1 MADSRRLRR
10 STKRP
15 PPTPNNKKKTPI
27 STTASADDL
36 LSSAASRFASRPHR
50 SSLEPL
56 LSSLPPSL
64 PSSLLISVS
73 RSVRSFRSSLG
84 TTTPSIS
91 ISIPSA
97 SPSSSPPLKRTRNAP
112 ETLAELK
119 NLRFYA
125 CLLRLCLTLPELPF
139 SPSDLLPA
147 VRELHDSLV
156 HYEEDPALLS
166 EVSGLCELWWREQ
179 LPGRESLI
187 AQSVPFLL
195 AKSLNNL
202 GRKSDVRRVHALR
215 DALPLLDF
223 EDEGSIK
230 DLRLLL
236 VRCFV
241 TPLYIKTEEGRR
253 FLAFS
258 LGLNGRL
265 AKEALAVVQ
274 SQIPFG
280 RKSVLKAYGDV
291 VFGAWKLCERG
302 EEEGQLFLKEEIEKG
317 FLQGLIEGAIHA
329 GSRSLSASARTV
341 LGGFIGRRTMIVSV
355 DKLLFRLAE
364 PLLFRS
370 LQVANSNVR
379 LNALHL
385 LLDLFPLEDPDA
397 TKEVKDTLLDRQ
409 FFLIERLLED
419 DCPEVR
425 KVAVEGSC
433 RILHLFWEVIPSPT
447 VTKLLAK
454 IIDDMSHDMCNE
466 VRLATLNGCM
476 YLLDN
481 PQTHDILKAL
491 LPRLGHML
499 LDPSLSVRVALV
511 SLLLAVRDLRT
522 FQFHK
527 VVGLDALLS
536 SLANDHE
543 FVAQKITRL
552 LITSY
557 FPSKVSAKEACSRCI
572 ALMKR
577 SPAAGARFC
586 KFAFS
591 EGSPSK
597 SLLELAK
604 VFIGLALSA
613 EDVNPNEVDG
623 LYIGFSNICC
633 SLSSEKSCKTALREL
648 FSGGK
653 LKQLLTAANTGE
665 AKTSVIRIASL
676 VAPDDLA
683 GIKRQCMDLIINCSG
698 LSKNTEKQAEVQ
710 ATHKLM
716 FSCGWFEDL
725 FEVLTNLLQNVA
737 SEINSRTSMPKQC
750 VSSSKRKKSE
760 VLRKNS
766 MKVYH
771 ESRKRLSNEES
782 YAVAAGAAWQVKDL
796 LSSVDLRTAL
806 LNYPIID
813 LAFSA
818 LRVIS
823 QVGIENCMHWES
835 LDSSPVMAFMSLAT
849 HMSLHNTVKT
859 DGDDLNGVK
868 NNGSQC
874 SRPFLEETSFIHS
887 LNHLLS
893 LSVKLF
899 SETSPEKSRSS
910 ISGVN
915 IEMTAKHQRSKQK
928 KPQVKTSSSVLGE
941 QETQP
946 PQVKQM
952 LNVMEIGNTILMYI
966 IDASTLGL
974 LSLDQDEKSFNKASQ
989 SSPQDSDGSQPLLE
1003 AFHLASDL
1011 LSLIPLVELCAGARY
1026 ALRLVSIAKQW
1037 LPDLI
1042 LGLGSQYLI
1051 NADKE
1056 RDCSDPPDCPTKLIS
1071 TPVWLM
1077 SLCKIELYE
1086 LRESSEDEEADIAPE
1101 LDASS
1106 VFMKFMG
1113 KIIQLLK
1120 QSPKLLDAMGAVILS
1135 FSKDALE
1142 KNDFEQVL
1150 GLIHFVCTKLVGDGG
1165 SSWRELGLMCHSLKE
1180 IYKWIDGDIRDSRI
1194 SEDGKQNLLNVKV
1207 LLESCN
1213 FWTVFEDGEG

>member
-1 MADSRRLRR
+1 M
-10 STKRP
+10 
-15 PPTPNNKKKTPI
+15 
-27 STTASADDL
+27 
-36 LSSAASRFASRPHR
+36 
-50 SSLEPL
+50 
-56 LSSLPPSL
+56 
-64 PSSLLISVS
+64 
-73 RSVRSFRSSLG
+73 
-84 TTTPSIS
+84 
-91 ISIPSA
+91 
-97 SPSSSPPLKRTRNAP
+97 
-112 ETLAELK
+112 
-119 NLRFYA
+119 
-125 CLLRLCLTLPELPF
+125 PF

-223 EDEGSIK
+223 EDEGSIE

-241 TPLYIKTEEGRR
+241 TPLYIKTDEGRR
-253 FLAFS
+253 FLSFA

-265 AKEALAVVQ
+265 AKEALAIVR

-317 FLQGLIEGAIHA
+317 FLQGLFEGAIH
-329 GSRSLSASARTV
+329 GGPRSLAASIRMV
-341 LGGFIGRRTMIVSV
+341 LGGFIGRRAIIVDV

-425 KVAVEGSC
+425 RVAVEGSC

-447 VTKLLAK
+447 ITKLLAK
-454 IIDDMSHDMCNE
+454 IVDDMSHDMCNE
-466 VRLATLNGCM
+466 VRLATLNGYM

-499 LDPSLSVRVALV
+499 LDPSLSVRVAIV
-511 SLLLAVRDLRT
+511 SLFLAVRDLRT

-543 FVAQKITRL
+543 AVAQKITRL

-623 LYIGFSNICC
+623 LYVGFSNICC

-725 FEVLTNLLQNVA
+725 FEVLTNFLQNVA

-771 ESRKRLSNEES
+771 ESRKGLSNEES

-813 LAFSA
+813 FTFSA

-823 QVGIENCMHWES
+823 QVGIEHCMHWES
-835 LDSSPVMAFMSLAT
+835 LDASPVMAFMSLAT

-874 SRPFLEETSFIHS
+874 SRPFLEDTSFMHS

-974 LSLDQDEKSFNKASQ
+974 LSLDQDEKSFKFALSYIQYIVSVLKKHRHLGFRVEDETEDMFVQLKSCFTYVAKLLNLVLKI
-989 SSPQDSDGSQPLLE
+989 SDGSQPLLE
-1003 AFHLASDL
+1003 AFYLASDL

-1051 NADKE
+1051 KADKE
-1056 RDCSDPPDCPTKLIS
+1056 RDCSDTPDCPTKLIS

-1101 LDASS
+1101 SDASS

-1120 QSPKLLDAMGAVILS
+1120 QSPKLLDAMGAVILR
-1135 FSKDALE
+1135 FSEDALE

-1180 IYKWIDGDIRDSRI
+1180 IYKWIDGDIRDSRV
-1194 SEDGKQNLLNVKV
+1194 SEDGKQNLLNVKIV
-1207 LLESCN
+1207 KVELP
-1213 FWTVFEDGEG
+1213 